1 MPTFNERLKAQN
13 KRLSEKQNQLAKLS
27 ESAEKTRE
35 KIRNVNREIG
45 EIKEEISALET
56 RILTETIAHKG
67 ISVSELAAAIEAGA
81 IIPEKPPNSPE
92 KSDNEKRA
100 ICSTNFSGTSS
111 DKEDLYAV
119 GDSGEIIG
127 GS

>member
-1 MPTFNERLKAQN
+1 MPTFSERLRAQN

-27 ESAEKTRE
+27 ESVEKTRE
-35 KIRNVNREIG
+35 KIRTVNREIS

-56 RILTETIAHKG
+56 RILTETIAQKG

-81 IIPEKPPNSPE
+81 IIPEK
-92 KSDNEKRA
+92 SDNEKCA

-111 DKEDLYAV
+111 DKEDLHET
-119 GDSGEIIG
+119 GDRGETISG
-127 GS
+127 S